1 MGRAM
6 TAGILTLILILLP
19 AVAGILASY
28 VLYRIIFCYPQ
39 KKRLA
44 PGKLPESR
52 MYAPWTERLKE
63 SCLLMDRM
71 PFEKLTIRAEDDL
84 TLQGRLYEGET
95 GKPLILF
102 FHGYH
107 GGYQWDGFGFFQL
120 FRKEGY
126 SLFVAEQRS
135 HGESSDRTITFG
147 IRERK
152 DVRKWAEHL
161 AERFQEKTILLA
173 GVSMGAATVMMAETE
188 ELPVNVKGI
197 IADCGYTS
205 PEDIIKKNIRELHFP
220 MWPTY
225 PLVRLGARMYGHFNM
240 EETSAIEGVET
251 GKLPVLFIHG
261 DKDSVV
267 PYAMCESLYGA
278 CRSRKKRLTVQG
290 ADHAVCS
297 LAATNDYVQA
307 ILSFAEGLIN
317 QETTG

>member
-44 PGKLPESR
+44 PGRLPESR

-152 DVRKWAEHL
+152 DVRK
-161 AERFQEKTILLA
+161 
-173 GVSMGAATVMMAETE
+173 
-188 ELPVNVKGI
+188 
-197 IADCGYTS
+197 
-205 PEDIIKKNIRELHFP
+205 
-220 MWPTY
+220 
-225 PLVRLGARMYGHFNM
+225 
-240 EETSAIEGVET
+240 
-251 GKLPVLFIHG
+251 
-261 DKDSVV
+261 
-267 PYAMCESLYGA
+267 
-278 CRSRKKRLTVQG
+278 
-290 ADHAVCS
+290 
-297 LAATNDYVQA
+297 
-307 ILSFAEGLIN
+307 
-317 QETTG
+317 

>member
-1 MGRAM
+1 MSRGM
-6 TAGILTLILILLP
+6 MSEMVVLILILLL
-19 AVAGILASY
+19 AVAGLLVSY
-28 VLYRIIFCYPQ
+28 VLYRIIFHYPEKQ
-39 KKRLA
+39 RMM
-44 PGKLPESR
+44 PGVLPESR
-52 MYAPWTERLKE
+52 MYAPWTERLLK
-63 SCLLMDRM
+63 SCREMDGAS
-71 PFEKLTIRAEDDL
+71 FEKLTTLAEDGL
-84 TLQGRLYEGET
+84 TLQGRLYEGEK

-107 GGYQWDGFGFFQL
+107 GGYQWDGFGFFRL
-120 FRKEGY
+120 FQEKGY

-152 DVRKWAEHL
+152 DVRKWAECL
-161 AERFQEKTILLA
+161 AERFPGKLMILA

-188 ELPVNVKGI
+188 ELPANVKGI

-220 MWPTY
+220 MWPIY
-225 PLVRLGARMYGHFNM
+225 ALARLGARLYGHFDL
-240 EETSAIEGVET
+240 EECSAMEGVVT

-267 PYAMCESLYGA
+267 PYRMCEKLYSA

-290 ADHAVCS
+290 ADHAICS
-297 LAATNDYVQA
+297 LVATNDYVQA
-307 ILSFAEGLIN
+307 ILSFAGGLMN
-317 QETTG
+317 EETTG

>member
-107 GGYQWDGFGFFQL
+107 GGYQWDGFGFF
-120 FRKEGY
+120 
-126 SLFVAEQRS
+126 
-135 HGESSDRTITFG
+135 
-147 IRERK
+147 
-152 DVRKWAEHL
+152 
-161 AERFQEKTILLA
+161 
-173 GVSMGAATVMMAETE
+173 
-188 ELPVNVKGI
+188 
-197 IADCGYTS
+197 
-205 PEDIIKKNIRELHFP
+205 
-220 MWPTY
+220 
-225 PLVRLGARMYGHFNM
+225 
-240 EETSAIEGVET
+240 
-251 GKLPVLFIHG
+251 
-261 DKDSVV
+261 
-267 PYAMCESLYGA
+267 
-278 CRSRKKRLTVQG
+278 
-290 ADHAVCS
+290 
-297 LAATNDYVQA
+297 
-307 ILSFAEGLIN
+307 
-317 QETTG
+317 